1 MMATKK
7 EKEALLGMLVQSM
20 IFEAVT
26 GRAFHKGASA
36 TMENVVEVV
45 GFSQEE
51 RCEAWD
57 VTRNWVKEQDCSKLR
72 LRQCV
77 PDCEK
82 CLEFAAEYARSRM
95 EDRLTRFEYLQ
106 HLEGQE
112 VISIHFEG
120 CVGIKDG
127 QIWQN
132 GEVIREEPT
141 IEVLQILLKEEFA
154 YEFGGMTAREVCG
167 D

>member
-1 MMATKK
+1 M
-7 EKEALLGMLVQSM
+7 
-20 IFEAVT
+20 
-26 GRAFHKGASA
+26 
-36 TMENVVEVV
+36 
-45 GFSQEE
+45 GFSQVDRYET
-51 RCEAWD
+51 WD
-57 VTRNWVKEQDCSKLR
+57 VTQNWIREQDCAKLR

-132 GEVIREEPT
+132 GEVVREEPT
-141 IEVLQILLKEEFA
+141 IEELQILLQEEFA
-154 YEFGGMTAREVCG
+154 YEFGGMSAREVCG